1 MKTEKLINKTA
12 SYGLN
17 VSGGKVNSLRVN
29 EDMKTVIR
37 VYSDGKIGV
46 AGRIGE
52 GDDGELLK
60 DAEAQLSQNIAYP
73 CNLDGDKKRRINRVK
88 HPVPAGEFVKTM
100 KKLLARLNAEYPD
113 FIFSN
118 KINMEEF
125 SCTYENS
132 ENTSYSYSSDYL
144 AIVLVI
150 QHKQSSNIMDL
161 AYDAVQDYYDEDKV
175 VSDIGK
181 LLSVFEKRVGLDA
194 NLPVII
200 GKEVIYYALNHLVA
214 ELYVSG
220 ASLFKDK
227 LGSKVFDERVNIFT
241 YRGEDSKQCIPFFDS
256 EGVTV
261 EGDKFHFVKD
271 GVLCGLAT
279 YKRSAANF
287 NLPLS
292 GGGYAE
298 FDGVPSPSVMGVEVG
313 KTSDS
318 LKELVKGKAIYVYQ
332 TSGGDMTPDGTL
344 GIPVQVA
351 YLYEDGKLIGRL
363 PEFTMNANIFDL
375 LGKDFIGAAANDAF
389 DYREETVVVGKFR
402 IM

>member
-60 DAEAQLSQNIAYP
+60 EAEAQLSQNIAYP
-73 CNLDGDKKRRINRVK
+73 CNLDGDKKRSVNRVK

-125 SCTYENS
+125 YCAYENS

-298 FDGVPSPSVMGVEVG
+298 FDGVPSPSVMGVELG

-389 DYREETVVVGKFR
+389 DYREETVVVGKFK

>member
-60 DAEAQLSQNIAYP
+60 DAQSGLSQNIAYP
-73 CNLDGDKKRRINRVK
+73 CNLDGDKKRSVNRVK

-125 SCTYENS
+125 YCAYENS

-161 AYDAVQDYYDEDKV
+161 AYDAVQDCYDEDKV

-181 LLSVFEKRVGLDA
+181 LLSVFKKHVVLDA

-298 FDGVPSPSVMGVEVG
+298 FDGVPSASIMGVEVG

-389 DYREETVVVGKFR
+389 GYREETVVVGKFK